1 MGSIPICSTNKGR
14 PWCFYTQ
21 VRDGRAADVGS
32 SGGSF
37 GGITQ
42 LGECFPYKEEVQ
54 GSSPCV
60 VTEHGDC
67 GAIGSAADCDS
78 EGCGFKPRQSP

>member
-1 MGSIPICSTNKGR
+1 MGSIPICSRNKGR
-14 PWCFYTQ
+14 PWCFYAQ

-32 SGGSF
+32 SGGSL

-42 LGECFPYKEEVQ
+42 RGECFPYKEDVQ

-60 VTEHGDC
+60 VMKYGGR
-67 GAIGSAADCDS
+67 GAIGSAPDCGS
-78 EGCGFKPRQSP
+78 G